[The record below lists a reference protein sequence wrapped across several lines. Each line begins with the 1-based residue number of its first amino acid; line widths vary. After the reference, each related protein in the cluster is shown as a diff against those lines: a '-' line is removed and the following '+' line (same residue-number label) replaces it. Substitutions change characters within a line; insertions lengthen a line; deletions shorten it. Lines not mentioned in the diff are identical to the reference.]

1 MNIKLKLT
9 LGVGLLFVMITLL
22 TVLSVIHI
30 NKLSGDTKNILAD
43 NYLSIDYSRQMLN
56 ALNQGISSSERQTEF
71 RRNLEKQQTNNTE
84 IGEAELTQMVT
95 SDIEALFQNPNDSIL
110 LSKLRHD
117 ILEIMYVNMQAIQRK
132 SEVAKLTAESATIM
146 LSIVGTICFL
156 LAFIL
161 LVNLPSNI
169 ANPIR
174 ELTES
179 VKAIAAKNYSQRVHL
194 SGHNEFGALADSFN
208 TMARK
213 LEEYNN
219 SNIAKLMMEKER
231 IDTLINNMRDAVIGL
246 DENQKILFINNEA
259 LKISGLK
266 LENVIGKSAQQIA
279 IYNDLVRSL
288 IQDVLDPHYKNYTS
302 REPLKIYADNK
313 ESFFDKEIIPITIV
327 PVAENQSKHI
337 GDVII
342 LQNITPFKELDFAK
356 TNFIATVSHEL
367 KTPIASIMMS
377 LELLRNKNIGTIN
390 PEQDQL
396 IQSVKEDSERLL
408 KITGELLDM
417 TQVESGKIHLNLQ
430 HTSIKMIVQYAME
443 AVRTHAIQKN
453 ISINTQ
459 FPDVIPDVNAD
470 PEKTAWVITNLLTNA
485 IHYSYDNTNVLLIV
499 SEQNGHMI
507 IRVQD
512 HGMGIDNKYLPH
524 LFDRYFQIPGSSKTG
539 TGLGLAICR
548 EFIEAQGGTITLQS
562 EIGKGSIFTV
572 SLIKSQT

>member
-71 RRNLEKQQTNNTE
+71 RKNLEKQQTNNTE

-95 SDIEALFQNPNDSIL
+95 SDIEALFQNPNDGIL

-288 IQDVLDPHYKNYTS
+288 IQDVLDPHFNNYTS

-377 LELLRNKNIGTIN
+377 LELLRNKNIGSIN
-390 PEQDQL
+390 SEQDQL

>member
-71 RRNLEKQQTNNTE
+71 RKNLEKQQTNNTE

-288 IQDVLDPHYKNYTS
+288 IQDVLDPHFNNYTS

-377 LELLRNKNIGTIN
+377 LELLRNKNIGSIN
-390 PEQDQL
+390 SEQDQL

>member
-71 RRNLEKQQTNNTE
+71 RKNLEKQQTNNTE

-95 SDIEALFQNPNDSIL
+95 SDIEALFQNPNDGIL

-288 IQDVLDPHYKNYTS
+288 IQDVLDPHFNNYTS

>member
-259 LKISGLK
+259 LKI
-266 LENVIGKSAQQIA
+266 
-279 IYNDLVRSL
+279 
-288 IQDVLDPHYKNYTS
+288 
-302 REPLKIYADNK
+302 
-313 ESFFDKEIIPITIV
+313 
-327 PVAENQSKHI
+327 
-337 GDVII
+337 
-342 LQNITPFKELDFAK
+342 
-356 TNFIATVSHEL
+356 
-367 KTPIASIMMS
+367 
-377 LELLRNKNIGTIN
+377 
-390 PEQDQL
+390 
-396 IQSVKEDSERLL
+396 
-408 KITGELLDM
+408 
-417 TQVESGKIHLNLQ
+417 
-430 HTSIKMIVQYAME
+430 
-443 AVRTHAIQKN
+443 
-453 ISINTQ
+453 
-459 FPDVIPDVNAD
+459 
-470 PEKTAWVITNLLTNA
+470 
-485 IHYSYDNTNVLLIV
+485 
-499 SEQNGHMI
+499 
-507 IRVQD
+507 
-512 HGMGIDNKYLPH
+512 
-524 LFDRYFQIPGSSKTG
+524 
-539 TGLGLAICR
+539 
-548 EFIEAQGGTITLQS
+548 
-562 EIGKGSIFTV
+562 
-572 SLIKSQT
+572 

>member
-194 SGHNEFGALADSFN
+194 SGHNEFGALANSFN

-288 IQDVLDPHYKNYTS
+288 IQDVLDPHFNNYTS

-377 LELLRNKNIGTIN
+377 LELLRNKNIGSIN
-390 PEQDQL
+390 SEQDQL

>member
-288 IQDVLDPHYKNYTS
+288 IQDVLDPHFNNYTS

-377 LELLRNKNIGTIN
+377 LELLRNKNIGSIN
-390 PEQDQL
+390 SEQDQL

>member
-95 SDIEALFQNPNDSIL
+95 SDIEALFQNPNDGIL

-288 IQDVLDPHYKNYTS
+288 IQDVLDPHFNNYTS

-377 LELLRNKNIGTIN
+377 LELLRNKNIGSIN
-390 PEQDQL
+390 SEQDQL

>member
-95 SDIEALFQNPNDSIL
+95 SDIEALFQNPNDGIL

-288 IQDVLDPHYKNYTS
+288 IQDVLDPHFNNYTS

-377 LELLRNKNIGTIN
+377 LELLRNKNIGSIN
-390 PEQDQL
+390 SEQDQL

-548 EFIEAQGGTITLQS
+548 EFIEAQSGTITLQS

>member
-95 SDIEALFQNPNDSIL
+95 SDIEALFQNPNDGIL

-288 IQDVLDPHYKNYTS
+288 IQDVLDPHFNNYTS

-499 SEQNGHMI
+499 SEQNENMI